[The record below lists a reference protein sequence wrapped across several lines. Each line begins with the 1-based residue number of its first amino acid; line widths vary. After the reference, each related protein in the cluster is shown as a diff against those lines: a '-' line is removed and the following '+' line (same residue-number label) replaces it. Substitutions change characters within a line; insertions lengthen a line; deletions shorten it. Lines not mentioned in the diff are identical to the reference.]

1 MGTWGQHLIIIYYV
15 NFPPG
20 ESGDEYIEREDY
32 PMCQQVYDSEE
43 YSYSEGEQISSGDEF
58 DREEELRGYNRAIDF
73 TLHTIIEESCEDSEP
88 ENKSLKPADKKKRH
102 SDPSELEKYFFY
114 GVGGG
119 NVDQNVYEESEYSDN
134 SDSNSLKNENINA
147 MRETSVDGT
156 DLTSSRLE
164 KYFMSGLNE
173 AEEAKQH
180 SLDAMS
186 EPGQDTDDSGSVG
199 SDSDGHDQSNQARR
213 KKMSGRPRGFRSER
227 LSDHSENSGNLEHEG
242 LHDVSYSSESGE
254 DNTAFVSGDG
264 SFDTIKKKKNKARK
278 QSDDRRSDSER
289 VAGDSRRSSEHSAD
303 PGLGGVHEALHKKDD
318 KSSPKQSSSITS
330 LPNLG
335 TDMHQSHPNSNI
347 NADSSIKSKHHHVS
361 PSGSEK
367 EPDGT
372 KSRGKEGGKESPS
385 TSPPPVG
392 GPVRKHKSRDS
403 GFVGSN
409 DDLLRN
415 ESSHIVMSSSDTDMQ
430 SKNQSSESSE
440 GEHDHRMITKIKTRL
455 EKVSEVSENTEDD
468 CEKSPDGKIQVTSR
482 ASRGQGDQSSLLKKK
497 HADTDLSK
505 DGSEGGVSLSRK
517 DSFHQWSS
525 DEETNIM
532 MNRMRSFFRN
542 MLATA
547 GKARQVDQP
556 AKKPTQIVHFEA
568 QLTRLMKTVPGI
580 NDEQVKEIVEYL
592 SSEDTW
598 SDSYDSSD
606 YTSSDLEAPFCDE
619 VADMDFEISDSVHQD
634 MIKKMEAGQKS
645 PETNSIISESEEFQK
660 ETAIMYQKLMTSI
673 TKMQHSQQEEAAAKV
688 NEAKKSPPIAAKIL
702 HHISSRLVTLMHEVS
717 ASDNSSTASMSDS
730 RQNLYLSTKELKNSH
745 SLVTS
750 SPKSKSSSSRNRHRL
765 LEGSSSIDSNKS
777 DKYSD
782 NNDNDSSV
790 DRRRDKLAA
799 LKSSNGD
806 IDNENSYTFNS
817 LDSPKVLIGPNL
829 GTSPKSNPFKFT
841 KNSSKSVEVLDLG
854 RRRASLDDKSLKV
867 SMSGKT
873 GSGSDYDVWQGVL
886 RRGSLPRGQLHLAAS
901 HSASSGVGEQNNGL
915 DDERFSWKGSF
926 ESALAADPRTRLSI
940 EAKRRSIGADSNSDI
955 FSCSSVEQM
964 DRSGSKSSLTQSRSP
979 SQSSK
984 RSLKSSLP
992 NSRSSLHASR
1002 SEKDIATNQ
1011 RPAETSD
1018 LKTSSV
1024 PDSDSDDHSLPS
1036 SVRSSI
1042 SSRYGR
1048 RSSVPEAQ
1056 VLARLSEDEAPSPVN
1071 SPPPQA
1077 APTKAPRSSVASG
1090 GQISGHN
1097 TNSLPR
1103 LGTSAIHKTKS
1114 SSSTLLN
1121 SGASQ
1126 PSNIATS
1133 TQGEAEL

>member
-1 MGTWGQHLIIIYYV
+1 M
-15 NFPPG
+15 
-20 ESGDEYIEREDY
+20 
-32 PMCQQVYDSEE
+32 
-43 YSYSEGEQISSGDEF
+43 
-58 DREEELRGYNRAIDF
+58 
-73 TLHTIIEESCEDSEP
+73 
-88 ENKSLKPADKKKRH
+88 
-102 SDPSELEKYFFY
+102 
-114 GVGGG
+114 
-119 NVDQNVYEESEYSDN
+119 
-134 SDSNSLKNENINA
+134 
-147 MRETSVDGT
+147 
-156 DLTSSRLE
+156 
-164 KYFMSGLNE
+164 
-173 AEEAKQH
+173 
-180 SLDAMS
+180 
-186 EPGQDTDDSGSVG
+186 
-199 SDSDGHDQSNQARR
+199 
-213 KKMSGRPRGFRSER
+213 
-227 LSDHSENSGNLEHEG
+227 
-242 LHDVSYSSESGE
+242 DV
-254 DNTAFVSGDG
+254 
-264 SFDTIKKKKNKARK
+264 
-278 QSDDRRSDSER
+278 
-289 VAGDSRRSSEHSAD
+289 
-303 PGLGGVHEALHKKDD
+303 
-318 KSSPKQSSSITS
+318 
-330 LPNLG
+330 
-335 TDMHQSHPNSNI
+335 
-347 NADSSIKSKHHHVS
+347 
-361 PSGSEK
+361 
-367 EPDGT
+367 
-372 KSRGKEGGKESPS
+372 
-385 TSPPPVG
+385 
-392 GPVRKHKSRDS
+392 
-403 GFVGSN
+403 
-409 DDLLRN
+409 
-415 ESSHIVMSSSDTDMQ
+415 
-430 SKNQSSESSE
+430 
-440 GEHDHRMITKIKTRL
+440 
-455 EKVSEVSENTEDD
+455 
-468 CEKSPDGKIQVTSR
+468 
-482 ASRGQGDQSSLLKKK
+482 
-497 HADTDLSK
+497 SK
-505 DGSEGGVSLSRK
+505 DGSESGVSLSRK

-634 MIKKMEAGQKS
+634 MIKKMEAGQRS

-688 NEAKKSPPIAAKIL
+688 NEAKKSPPIATRIL

-730 RQNLYLSTKELKNSH
+730 RQNLYLSTKELKNNH

-873 GSGSDYDVWQGVL
+873 GSGSDYDVWQGVYRDVDQ
-886 RRGSLPRGQLHLAAS
+886 RRGSLPRGQLDLAAA
-901 HSASSGVGEQNNGL
+901 HSASSGVGESSHGL

-926 ESALAADPRTRLSI
+926 ESALAADPRTRMSL
-940 EAKRRSIGADSNSDI
+940 EAKRRSIGADSASDI

-964 DRSGSKSSLTQSRSP
+964 DRSGSKTSLVQSRSP

-992 NSRSSLHASR
+992 NSRSSLPPSR
-1002 SEKDIATNQ
+1002 SEKELAA
-1011 RPAETSD
+1011 PGAPVK
-1018 LKTSSV
+1018 LSSAQ
-1024 PDSDSDDHSLPS
+1024 DSDSDTEHSLSS

-1056 VLARLSEDEAPSPVN
+1056 VLARLSEDSAPGSGSP
-1071 SPPPQA
+1071 S
-1077 APTKAPRSSVASG
+1077 
-1090 GQISGHN
+1090 H
-1097 TNSLPR
+1097 
-1103 LGTSAIHKTKS
+1103 
-1114 SSSTLLN
+1114 
-1121 SGASQ
+1121 
-1126 PSNIATS
+1126 
-1133 TQGEAEL
+1133 